1 MYSQVR
7 IVIPRFE
14 DFEDPSPPPSGNRA
28 YPSPLLLIRLL
39 RVTMRD
45 AIVAVYGIIGGV
57 MSG

>member
-14 DFEDPSPPPSGNRA
+14 DFEDPSPSPSGNRA
-28 YPSPLLLIRLL
+28 YSSPLPLIRLL

-45 AIVAVYGIIGGV
+45 AIVAVYGIIDGV

>member
-14 DFEDPSPPPSGNRA
+14 DFEDPPPPSGNRA
-28 YPSPLLLIRLL
+28 YPSPLLFIRLL